1 MSSGG
6 TVTVRIVT
14 DSASDLTEA
23 EAAELGVEIV
33 PLTIRF
39 GDEEFTDRKDL
50 TPTEFYARLAASPV
64 LPETA
69 APSPGAFE
77 TVFRTLL
84 GGGADTIVC
93 VNISAGLSATIQSA
107 NQAARAVD
115 ADVRV
120 VDSKSITWGL
130 GSQVV
135 AAAVAAQEGTSAEE
149 IVATVEGMVPR
160 TRVYGALDTLENLKK
175 GGRVGGAQAM
185 LGTLLSI
192 KPIIDISTG
201 VVEEMVP
208 RTRVYGALDTLEN
221 LKKGGRIGG
230 AQAMLGTLL
239 SIKPIIDI
247 STGEVQQEAKPR
259 TRTKALQHL
268 VDKVVAAG
276 AVENLSVMHGRAP
289 DIEQFLDL
297 LGAHHGR
304 QDIHVGDIGA
314 TIGVHGGPRV
324 MGVTYQVPA

>member
-1 MSSGG
+1 M
-6 TVTVRIVT
+6 TVRIVT

-50 TPTEFYARLAASPV
+50 TPTEFYARLAATPV

-93 VNISAGLSATIQSA
+93 VNISSGLSATIQSA

-120 VDSKSITWGL
+120 VDSRSITWGL

-135 AAAVAAQEGTSAEE
+135 AAALAAQEGKGADE

-201 VVEEMVP
+201 VVEE
-208 RTRVYGALDTLEN
+208 
-221 LKKGGRIGG
+221 GG
-230 AQAMLGTLL
+230 
-239 SIKPIIDI
+239 
-247 STGEVQQEAKPR
+247 KPR
-259 TRTKALQHL
+259 TRAKALRVL
-268 VDKVVAAG
+268 TDKVAEAG
-276 AVENLSVMHGRAP
+276 EIENLSVMHGGAP
-289 DIEQFLDL
+289 DLDQFLDL
-297 LGAHHGR
+297 LGATHPV
-304 QDIHVGDIGA
+304 DAIHVGEIGA

-324 MGVTYQVPA
+324 MGVTFQVPG